1 LGRRGTADHPR
12 QHPRVRRPRWA
23 WVLGAAGL
31 LAAAGVAV
39 ALRGSGLTTGPAAR
53 AEAVLYQ
60 PPT

>member
-1 LGRRGTADHPR
+1 MKKHRGKHPR
-12 QHPRVRRPRWA
+12 ARRSRWA

>member
-1 LGRRGTADHPR
+1 LGRRRTADHPR

-39 ALRGSGLTTGPAAR
+39 ALWGTAPVAGPPGR

>member
-1 LGRRGTADHPR
+1 MKKHRGEHPR
-12 QHPRVRRPRWA
+12 ARRSRWA

-39 ALRGSGLTTGPAAR
+39 ALRGGGLTTGPAAR